1 MQAQTQKT
9 PQPKKNKNKKKKL
22 DPVTQEIYDLLHGK
36 TPEEIVLSSVGEKK
50 EEVEVEVEVVVVASK
65 YKEMQLTVQAG
76 EFTPPPPPPNIP
88 PTKRKEEG
96 DISLFLMMVKDALA
110 VL

>member
-1 MQAQTQKT
+1 MARKRKAKQKVM
-9 PQPKKNKNKKKKL
+9 

-50 EEVEVEVEVVVVASK
+50 EVEVEVVVIASK

>member
-1 MQAQTQKT
+1 MTRKRKAVKQKEM
-9 PQPKKNKNKKKKL
+9 
-22 DPVTQEIYDLLHGK
+22 DPVTQELYELLHGK
-36 TPEEIVLSSVGEKK
+36 TPEEIVFSSIGEKK
-50 EEVEVEVEVVVVASK
+50 EEVEVVVIASK

>member
-1 MQAQTQKT
+1 MRRSKQPQKV
-9 PQPKKNKNKKKKL
+9 KRGKL

-50 EEVEVEVEVVVVASK
+50 EVEVEVVVIASK